1 MGKRQEYELVFSDL
15 KSAQNEQE
23 VIENITKIV
32 KGFTSDFYKNDLF
45 ENSYFKSLLFDIRDE
60 ITQELKDIK
69 STLNEEIEG
78 IDNKLSKLNQSGI
91 TSILNPEV
99 SKLRNLK
106 KECIILIKELD
117 NRLVDLKN
125 L

>member
-1 MGKRQEYELVFSDL
+1 MEIK
-15 KSAQNEQE
+15 A
-23 VIENITKIV
+23 ENSV
-32 KGFTSDFYKNDLF
+32 PKNDLF